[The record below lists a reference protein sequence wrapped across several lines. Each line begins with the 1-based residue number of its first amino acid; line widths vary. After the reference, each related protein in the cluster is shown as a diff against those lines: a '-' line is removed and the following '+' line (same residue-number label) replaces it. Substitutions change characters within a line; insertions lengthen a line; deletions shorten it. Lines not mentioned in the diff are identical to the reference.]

1 MAKISAYPD
10 GGEVQ
15 STDKFVIARSG
26 NNKSILGDK
35 LIPALKKTI
44 YAAGA
49 GNHVPDAATRYM
61 EVEMIGGGGG
71 GGGADGDAGTAG
83 VGGGGGAGG
92 YLRKLYTAP
101 LAASY
106 AYSVGAA
113 GPAGAA
119 GNHAGTAGGDTTF
132 GALTAPGGNGG
143 ASVANGTTQVTVA
156 GGGATAAPTGG
167 DINIPGESGSSGY
180 RLDGSTT
187 FGGDGGH
194 SMLGSRGRGAI
205 SASTTG
211 VAAVG
216 YGAGGGGGRANNA
229 TDRAGGNGGGGII
242 IVREYS

>member
-44 YAAGA
+44 YTSGS
-49 GNHVPDAATRYM
+49 GNHVPDASTRYM

-83 VGGGGGAGG
+83 IGGGGGAGA

-106 AYSVGAA
+106 AYAVGAFGA
-113 GPAGAA
+113 GGAA
-119 GNHAGTAGGDTTF
+119 GNNAGVAGGNTTF

-143 ASVANGTTQVTVA
+143 SSVANGTTQVTVA
-156 GGGATAAPTGG
+156 GGGASAAATGG
-167 DINIPGESGSSGY
+167 DINIFGCAGSSGY
-180 RLDGSTT
+180 RLDGATT
-187 FGGDGGH
+187 FGGDGGP
-194 SMLGSRGRGAI
+194 SPLGTRGRGAT
-205 SASTTG
+205 SAS
-211 VAAVG
+211 AVG
-216 YGAGGGGGRANNA
+216 AGAGVYGAGGGGARANSA
-229 TDRAGGNGGGGII
+229 TDRAGGNGSAGVI
-242 IVREYS
+242 IVKEYS